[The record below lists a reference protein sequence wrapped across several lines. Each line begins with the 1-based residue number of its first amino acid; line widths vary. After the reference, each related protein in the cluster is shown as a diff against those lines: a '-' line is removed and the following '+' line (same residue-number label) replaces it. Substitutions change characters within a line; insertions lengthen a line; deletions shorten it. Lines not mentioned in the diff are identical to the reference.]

1 MPKLP
6 LMHAFPWTMPAV
18 RPEILLERAGT
29 LCRAGNREQAREI
42 CRQILQAH
50 PLNLGALNLMGVTF
64 AEEGLFHEAIEHFEK
79 TLRITPEAL
88 DAWLNRGFALSHPGL
103 LPEALRSFEQIVARQ
118 PGHTFAH
125 LHRVTTL
132 FRMGRFEEA
141 LALHDQTPG
150 LAEAKTAAN
159 DRGILLLWSRGVEEA
174 MASFDLALAPA
185 GADIKGLALDEL
197 QALKAKP
204 DQQSL

>member
-64 AEEGLFHEAIEHFEK
+64 AEEGLFHEAIEHGVP
-79 TLRITPEAL
+79 LRIRSTGDSIAGAAL
-88 DAWLNRGFALSHPGL
+88 DQHKLTLASNVVRIDPERQEQKLKRSPAPS
-103 LPEALRSFEQIVARQ
+103 LPRRAV
-118 PGHTFAH
+118 P
-125 LHRVTTL
+125 VY
-132 FRMGRFEEA
+132 
-141 LALHDQTPG
+141 
-150 LAEAKTAAN
+150 AN
-159 DRGILLLWSRGVEEA
+159 IK
-174 MASFDLALAPA
+174 
-185 GADIKGLALDEL
+185 DIGKIRPL
-197 QALKAKP
+197 
-204 DQQSL
+204 